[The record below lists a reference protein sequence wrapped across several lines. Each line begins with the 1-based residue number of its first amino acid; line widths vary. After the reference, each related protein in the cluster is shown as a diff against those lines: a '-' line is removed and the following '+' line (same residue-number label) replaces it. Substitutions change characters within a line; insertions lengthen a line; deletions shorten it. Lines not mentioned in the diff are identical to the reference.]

1 MIDKLSLLSAPTA
14 SVVRDGLEQ
23 EIGVSDVVIDDILH
37 LTSGKQIIVDAVVRE
52 GSVEVNESLL
62 TGESDPIIKKAGDTL
77 YSGSYV
83 ISGSCYAQATAIG
96 NDIYIEKL
104 TSQAK
109 KYKKPK
115 SDIFR
120 SLKIIITT
128 IGIFILPIGAW
139 LFVNMYVRDAT
150 PYTEAVVATSGAVIG
165 MIPSGLFL
173 LTSVALFVGV
183 IRLGENN
190 TLVQEL
196 FCIEMLA
203 ELIPYVLIRQV
214 LSPMVQ

>member
-1 MIDKLSLLSAPTA
+1 MERYNPEVAVGLTSDHVEQRQLAGLVNISEKGSTKTLGGIIFSNVFTFFNLLIFAIAGWLITVGQFTQTFSVVIVTINTIIGIVQEVNAKKMIDKLSLLSAPTA

-109 KYKKPK
+109 N
-115 SDIFR
+115 IR
-120 SLKIIITT
+120 NLNQISLD
-128 IGIFILPIGAW
+128 L
-139 LFVNMYVRDAT
+139 
-150 PYTEAVVATSGAVIG
+150 
-165 MIPSGLFL
+165 
-173 LTSVALFVGV
+173 
-183 IRLGENN
+183 
-190 TLVQEL
+190 
-196 FCIEMLA
+196 
-203 ELIPYVLIRQV
+203 
-214 LSPMVQ
+214 

>member
-115 SDIFR
+115 SDIFK
-120 SLKIIITT
+120 SLSYIIRGVGFIIIP
-128 IGIFILPIGAW
+128 IGI
-139 LFVNMYVRDAT
+139 
-150 PYTEAVVATSGAVIG
+150 
-165 MIPSGLFL
+165 
-173 LTSVALFVGV
+173 
-183 IRLGENN
+183 
-190 TLVQEL
+190 TL
-196 FCIEMLA
+196 
-203 ELIPYVLIRQV
+203 
-214 LSPMVQ
+214 